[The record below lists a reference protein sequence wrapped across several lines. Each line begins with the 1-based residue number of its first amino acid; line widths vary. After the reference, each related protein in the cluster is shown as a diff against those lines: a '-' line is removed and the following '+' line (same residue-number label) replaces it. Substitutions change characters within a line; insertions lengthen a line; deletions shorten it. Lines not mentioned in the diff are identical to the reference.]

1 MCNDPTLLNMT
12 DDPMD
17 TSASLSAGLTFTPKR
32 GWLVTLLSRLQQSS
46 FALLSFSFGMFF
58 PFIRDD
64 LSLTPWQAGV
74 LQGVWWVSAS
84 TLALPCGIW
93 FSRYPPVPL
102 ISVSLILGLPFIFLQ
117 CFAKSFWVFLLARFG
132 IVVSFVLATPARPLI
147 MQQWVA
153 PTQYALVQ
161 SVGLSLHSTLL
172 ATAISSSVFLITFAG
187 SWRYGYMALGCFF
200 VLHSIIWISV
210 AREKAAPVQGL
221 QRALQS
227 YQAPLVKVLWKYPQ
241 GWLIGITMF
250 AMSATW
256 TGVVTFLPTLLLE
269 QHGMA
274 LAVSGPIL
282 GCLYYILIPCSP
294 LGGWLSKTVINR
306 RYLLLFPAIFNVI
319 FCLAITCTASPWRLM
334 LLLSG
339 LGSLWIVSSVLEV
352 LPFEFPGIQPREV
365 AVIASLVRVLMGVG
379 FATGPMLVG
388 WVEAWTGSLQTGLF
402 VLGLCTVIGVIAA
415 WFYPRSKPLAVA

>member
-1 MCNDPTLLNMT
+1 
-12 DDPMD
+12 MD
-17 TSASLSAGLTFTPKR
+17 TSASLAAGLTLTPKR
-32 GWLVTLLSRLQQSS
+32 GWLVVLLSRLQQSS
-46 FALLSFSFGMFF
+46 FALLSYSLGLFF
-58 PFIRDD
+58 PFIRED

-84 TLALPCGIW
+84 TLALPCGMW
-93 FSRYPPVPL
+93 FSRYRPIPL
-102 ISVSLILGLPFIFLQ
+102 ISVSLMLGLPFIFLQ
-117 CFAKSFWVFLLARFG
+117 CFATSFWILLLARFG

-153 PTQYALVQ
+153 PPQYAMVQ

-172 ATAISSSVFLITFAG
+172 ATAMSSSVFLITWVG

-200 VLHSIIWISV
+200 VLHTLAWMSL
-210 AREKAAPVQGL
+210 AREKAAPVKGL

-227 YQAPLVKVLWKYPQ
+227 YREPLVRILWKYPQ

-269 QHGMA
+269 RNGMP
-274 LAVSGPIL
+274 LTVSGPIL
-282 GCLYYILIPCSP
+282 GCLYYILIPGSP
-294 LGGWLSKTVINR
+294 LGGWLSKNVTNR
-306 RYLLLFPAIFNVI
+306 RHLLLVPAICNVV
-319 FCLAITCTASPWRLM
+319 FGLAITFTSSPWGLI
-334 LLLSG
+334 LLLTG
-339 LGSLWIVSSVLEV
+339 TGALWIVSSVLEV

-388 WVEAWTGSLQTGLF
+388 WVATRTGSLQTGLF
-402 VLGLCTVIGVIAA
+402 ALGLLTIIGVMTA
-415 WFYPRSKPLAVA
+415 WSYPRTKLPTGA

>member
-1 MCNDPTLLNMT
+1 V
-12 DDPMD
+12 
-17 TSASLSAGLTFTPKR
+17 A
-32 GWLVTLLSRLQQSS
+32 LLSRLQQSS
-46 FALLSFSFGMFF
+46 FALLSYSFGVFF

-64 LSLTPWQAGV
+64 LSLTLWQAGV

-93 FSRYPPVPL
+93 FSRYRPVPL
-102 ISVSLILGLPFIFLQ
+102 ISVSLLLSLPFIFLQ
-117 CFAKSFWVFLLARFG
+117 CFANSFGVFLLARFG

-153 PTQYALVQ
+153 PPQYALVQ
-161 SVGLSLHSTLL
+161 SVGLSLHSSLL
-172 ATAISSSVFLITFAG
+172 AIAISSSVFLITRAG
-187 SWRYGYMALGCFF
+187 SWRYGYLALGCFF
-200 VLHSIIWISV
+200 VLHSLLWVAV
-210 AREKAAPVQGL
+210 ARDKIAPVKGL

-227 YQAPLVKVLWKYPQ
+227 YQAPLIKVLWKYPQ
-241 GWLIGITMF
+241 GWLIGIMMF

-256 TGVVTFLPTLLLE
+256 TGIVTFLPTLLLE
-269 QHGMA
+269 RHGMA

-282 GCLYYILIPCSP
+282 GCLYYVLIPSSP
-294 LGGWLSKTVINR
+294 LGGWLSKTVTNR
-306 RYLLLFPAIFNVI
+306 RYLLLVPAILNVM
-319 FCLAITCTASPWRLM
+319 FGLAITVTASLWGLI

-365 AVIASLVRVLMGVG
+365 AVIASLIRVLMGMG

-402 VLGLCTVIGVIAA
+402 VLGLCTVIGVMAA
-415 WFYPRSKPLAVA
+415 WLYPHAKPPEVA